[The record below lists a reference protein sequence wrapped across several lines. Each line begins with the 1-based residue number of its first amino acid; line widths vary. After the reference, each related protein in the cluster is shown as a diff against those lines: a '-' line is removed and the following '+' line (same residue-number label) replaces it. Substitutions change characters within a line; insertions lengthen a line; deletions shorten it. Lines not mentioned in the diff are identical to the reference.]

1 MTLEE
6 SVLGVV
12 EFSDTLCVSDPGY
25 GIGTWSGEF
34 DLGIKPGQYKATTL
48 HGEYRDWGERNWRIM
63 AVKEDEII
71 TEWEFV
77 KELGVDSA
85 SMSIICRTKYE
96 EEHNNMISLRMNS
109 ASGFKE
115 GVGFVCDSGCGDG
128 GYGLYQGRNM
138 ANEVCAVSVSFL
150 FPEDKFTEEERESGV
165 RYDDQRLIGYAA
177 GTEWWKTEHE
187 TGRSVG
193 YDVANGNT
201 HVDASYG

>member
-6 SVLGVV
+6 SVLGEV

-34 DLGIKPGQYKATTL
+34 DLGIKPGKYKGTTL
-48 HGEYRDWGERNWRIM
+48 RGEYEAWGERNWRIM

-96 EEHNNMISLRMNS
+96 EYHRTMNTRVYERL
-109 ASGFKE
+109 GFKE
-115 GVGFVCDSGCGDG
+115 GVGFVCGSGLGDG

-150 FPEDKFTEEERESGV
+150 FPEDKFTEEERESGI
-165 RYDDQRLIGYAA
+165 RYDDERLIGYAA
-177 GTEWWKTEHE
+177 GTEWWK
-187 TGRSVG
+187 
-193 YDVANGNT
+193 N
-201 HVDASYG
+201 